1 MKDIAVIGA
10 GLVGSLQALFLE
22 KRGFRVHLFDK
33 RPNVL
38 DQEISHAQGRSIN
51 LALSARGLRA
61 LKALDLDVLALK
73 QAMPM
78 CGRYIHKL
86 DGSSDFQPYS
96 QDGQAIYA
104 ISRNQLNHLLLA
116 EAAKKQN
123 IQTYFEH
130 TCREVVCSEGIIHF
144 ELADKARAS
153 YKFDHIFAVDGAFS
167 NTRKSL
173 MKELHVNYSQEYLS
187 HGYKELLIPA
197 YVAKTWKKDALH
209 IWARQQFMLIALPNL
224 DGSFTATLFLAHQG
238 AESFDALQDE
248 DAVKAFFSQYFP
260 DVLQAFPQVVE
271 LFLAQ
276 ALGYLITI
284 KTSPWNYADKLLL
297 LGDAAHAIVP
307 FYGQGMNAGFEDCL
321 LLDEFLQKD
330 ADWAKV
336 FADFS
341 QQRKKD
347 TDAIAELALL
357 NYEEMRSKTADPSF
371 VLQKRIEAELA
382 NRFPEIWKSVY
393 AQVSFQ
399 DVPYSEALN
408 NFTLQE
414 NLMQKV
420 MQIENIENF
429 FTSETFANRVIDEIF
444 DWIGKKK

>member
-1 MKDIAVIGA
+1 
-10 GLVGSLQALFLE
+10 
-22 KRGFRVHLFDK
+22 
-33 RPNVL
+33 
-38 DQEISHAQGRSIN
+38 
-51 LALSARGLRA
+51 
-61 LKALDLDVLALK
+61 
-73 QAMPM
+73 
-78 CGRYIHKL
+78 
-86 DGSSDFQPYS
+86 
-96 QDGQAIYA
+96 
-104 ISRNQLNHLLLA
+104 
-116 EAAKKQN
+116 
-123 IQTYFEH
+123 
-130 TCREVVCSEGIIHF
+130 
-144 ELADKARAS
+144 
-153 YKFDHIFAVDGAFS
+153 
-167 NTRKSL
+167 
-173 MKELHVNYSQEYLS
+173 
-187 HGYKELLIPA
+187 
-197 YVAKTWKKDALH
+197 
-209 IWARQQFMLIALPNL
+209 
-224 DGSFTATLFLAHQG
+224 
-238 AESFDALQDE
+238 
-248 DAVKAFFSQYFP
+248 
-260 DVLQAFPQVVE
+260 
-271 LFLAQ
+271 
-276 ALGYLITI
+276 LGHLITI